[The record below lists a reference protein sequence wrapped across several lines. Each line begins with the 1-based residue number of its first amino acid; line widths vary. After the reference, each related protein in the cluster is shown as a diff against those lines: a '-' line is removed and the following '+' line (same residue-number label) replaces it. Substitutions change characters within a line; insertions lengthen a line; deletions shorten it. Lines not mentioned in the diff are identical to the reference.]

1 MLLKDSIDSTVLV
14 DSTGP
19 RANVISYPNK
29 RKCRDGYLGPHHQTV
44 EAKRVM
50 ERKEQLPKETPTA
63 GSPSHTSEFSI

>member
-1 MLLKDSIDSTVLV
+1 MLLKDSIDSTVV

-29 RKCRDGYLGPHHQTV
+29 RKCRDGYLGPDRQTA

-50 ERKEQLPKETPTA
+50 ERKEHPKGAPTA
-63 GSPSHTSEFSI
+63 GSPSHTSEFNI